1 MREEQIEELTALIR
15 AALELADQLE
25 MQTIGIRLAET
36 LDFLTDSEEG
46 AGSAKP
52 SDASQSVPPR
62 LKIC

>member
-36 LDFLTDSEEG
+36 LDFLAQSEEG
-46 AGSAKP
+46 AGTARLGDP
-52 SDASQSVPPR
+52 SQPAPPR